1 MKTTVSEVCNCC
13 CWFSGFSQQIWIVQ
27 LKEQGGKID
36 TLLQR
41 FKVLLRDLV
50 RATEELSFLN
60 VMNASQSV
68 PTYSITLLL
77 PLRFL
82 FLKLKLVTGFAHS
95 QRNKHANGGCVLRV
109 CVKGMTSLAY
119 SNTLAALKQL

>member
-1 MKTTVSEVCNCC
+1 MLTLVAKEQSLFFVPYENNSIR
-13 CWFSGFSQQIWIVQ
+13 GVQ
-27 LKEQGGKID
+27 LLLLVLGLRSANLDCAAERTGGK
-36 TLLQR
+36 Q

-50 RATEELSFLN
+50 RATEELSFLD

-109 CVKGMTSLAY
+109 CV
-119 SNTLAALKQL
+119 